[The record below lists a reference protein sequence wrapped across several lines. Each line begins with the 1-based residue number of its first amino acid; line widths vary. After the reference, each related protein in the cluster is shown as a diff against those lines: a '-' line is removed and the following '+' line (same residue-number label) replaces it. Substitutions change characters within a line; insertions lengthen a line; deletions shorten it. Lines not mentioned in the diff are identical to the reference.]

1 MVTTIGRKNIKW
13 WDLGLNAT
21 FNITRL
27 IYGYE
32 GDNSPRLMNQIIAS
46 AGAGF
51 THHYGLSYGE
61 ANEWSAHLE
70 LQYSR
75 FFTPAKA
82 VSLDVKL
89 RGLFYET
96 KYDGYYDYD
105 GTNLLDMNLSLNVGV
120 TYYFKYRGWER
131 KSTHTTIYNQY
142 NQAKI
147 MELNEEIN
155 RLRNMPVPEES
166 QNTNIVDVLKDIVT
180 FPYLVNFVIDKVEV
194 VNRERVNLGVVA
206 AMMKATPDQKYLI
219 TGYADKHTGT
229 VKRNEWLA
237 KNRAKNTFTVL
248 VEEFG
253 VPASQLILDDKGGVE
268 NMYYDDPQLSRSA
281 IITPTK
287 KKKNNNNHQYEIQ
300 KSHFKTHN
308 IMHGAFA
315 LGMTSCQDDELLY
328 DRPTSS
334 TLSRTVGEG
343 TNTGGLVQ
351 KSDGTWIA
359 TSRVPLVGYG
369 RLLNNMANSAVSVG
383 AIGVESDNLTDLDI
397 TNHYSPTYAVIGADV
412 VYGQVASVKD
422 INHVYAPDK

>member
-1 MVTTIGRKNIKW
+1 MRRGPRRNPDSTFTKVEDYFVTDNPHRVITNPGKSNWYVTGDAGVNAFFGDKHVGDFKYRLTPQFNIGVGKWIVPWFGLNLQFTGFRSKSHKSVDTDLYTRDEPMQTDKHGNNYWQENIKW

-142 NQAKI
+142 NQ
-147 MELNEEIN
+147 
-155 RLRNMPVPEES
+155 
-166 QNTNIVDVLKDIVT
+166 
-180 FPYLVNFVIDKVEV
+180 
-194 VNRERVNLGVVA
+194 G
-206 AMMKATPDQKYLI
+206 
-219 TGYADKHTGT
+219 
-229 VKRNEWLA
+229 
-237 KNRAKNTFTVL
+237 
-248 VEEFG
+248 
-253 VPASQLILDDKGGVE
+253 
-268 NMYYDDPQLSRSA
+268 
-281 IITPTK
+281 
-287 KKKNNNNHQYEIQ
+287 
-300 KSHFKTHN
+300 
-308 IMHGAFA
+308 
-315 LGMTSCQDDELLY
+315 
-328 DRPTSS
+328 
-334 TLSRTVGEG
+334 
-343 TNTGGLVQ
+343 
-351 KSDGTWIA
+351 
-359 TSRVPLVGYG
+359 
-369 RLLNNMANSAVSVG
+369 
-383 AIGVESDNLTDLDI
+383 
-397 TNHYSPTYAVIGADV
+397 
-412 VYGQVASVKD
+412 
-422 INHVYAPDK
+422 